1 MSLVI
6 LLALIGLSYIV
17 IFGAMA
23 VFRREGLSIRFVV
36 ESAGVTAI
44 AVIVVVITP
53 FHIHP
58 VIFLLLLYLITLR
71 VRLLVDLANT
81 LAMRG
86 NYNQA
91 EKIYTF
97 AARLWPDSGSN
108 LIVKVNHAIMLL
120 HKSQVDESIDLFN
133 DIFSQANKGY
143 LGTKYKAA
151 AHYNLGVA
159 YLRKNNPSMAMAEFN
174 TVIETWPASLYAR
187 RAQDAL
193 ERQQNKDAAV
203 G

>member
-17 IFGAMA
+17 IFVAMA
-23 VFRREGLSIRFVV
+23 IFRREGLTIRFVV
-36 ESAGVTAI
+36 ESVGVTAL
-44 AVIVVVITP
+44 AVIVVVFTP

-71 VRLLVDLANT
+71 VRLLVDLAN
-81 LAMRG
+81 AFAVRG

-97 AARLWPDSGSN
+97 AARLWSDPGSD

-120 HKSQVDESIDLFN
+120 HNSQLDESIDLFN
-133 DIFSQANKGY
+133 DTLSQANKGH
-143 LGTKYKAA
+143 LGSKYKAA

-174 TVIETWPASLYAR
+174 AVVESWPASFYAR

-193 ERQQNKDAAV
+193 ERQRNKDAAA
-203 G
+203 